1 MMLLRAYKRGPAASY
16 GACMSDPE
24 QTAAHIAAA
33 SSHDFG
39 SEVHGS
45 ADHWTD
51 GGYGFE
57 TLAIHAGQDPDPT
70 TGAVVVPIYQ
80 TSTYVQS
87 EVGQHRGY
95 EYSRSGNPTRTA
107 LETCLAALEGGRT
120 GLAFASGLAAEDC
133 LLRTVTAPGGHVVIP
148 DDAYGGTY
156 RLFARVLERW
166 GVAHTP
172 VPLGDLQAVRAAV
185 RPETS
190 LIWCE
195 TPTNP
200 LLGIA
205 DIAGLAEVAHASG
218 ARLVVDNTF
227 ASPYLQQPLALGADV
242 VVHSTTKY
250 LGGHS
255 DVVGGA
261 LVTSDPALG
270 EDLAYSQNAMG
281 GVPGAFDSWLVLRG
295 AKTLGVRM
303 DRHGENAA
311 RVVDLLTG
319 HPAVSAVLYPGLP
332 EHPGH
337 EVAARQMSGFGGMVS
352 FRLAGGEPAALAVC
366 KATRVFTLGESLGGV
381 ESLIEHP
388 GRMTH
393 ASVAG
398 SQLEVPDD
406 LVRLSVGIES
416 ADDLLADLE
425 QALRAG

>member
-1 MMLLRAYKRGPAASY
+1 MT
-16 GACMSDPE
+16 DPQDVRDE
-24 QTAAHIAAA
+24 G
-33 SSHDFG
+33 SLEFG
-39 SEVHGS
+39 SQVHGGS
-45 ADHWTD
+45 DRWAA

-87 EVGQHRGY
+87 GVGEHKGY

-133 LLRTVTAPGGHVVIP
+133 LLRTVARPGAHVVVP

-156 RLFARVLERW
+156 RLFAQVLSRW
-166 GVAHTP
+166 GVEHTS
-172 VPLGDLQAVRAAV
+172 VPLRDVAAVRAAI
-185 RPETS
+185 RPETV
-190 LIWCE
+190 LVWCE

-200 LLGIA
+200 LLGVA
-205 DIAGLAEVAHASG
+205 DIAALAGVAHDAG
-218 ARLVVDNTF
+218 ALLVVDNTF

-261 LVTSDPALG
+261 LVCADPLLGEQLAYHQNALG
-270 EDLAYSQNAMG
+270 A
-281 GVPGAFDSWLVLRG
+281 VPGAFDSWLVMRG

-303 DRHGENAA
+303 DRHCTNAQ
-311 RVVDLLTG
+311 RVVELLQRS
-319 HPAVSAVLYPGLP
+319 PAVATVLYPGLP
-332 EHPGH
+332 EHQGH
-337 EVAARQMSGFGGMVS
+337 EVAAKQMRNFGGMVS
-352 FRLAGGEPAALAVC
+352 LRLAGGEAAALELC
-366 KATRVFTLGESLGGV
+366 RRTSVFILGESLGGV

-398 SQLEVPDD
+398 SPLEVPGD
-406 LVRLSVGIES
+406 LVRLSVGIETV
-416 ADDLLADLE
+416 DDLLADLE
-425 QALRAG
+425 QALHGLG